1 MNGGCFKSIHVSNK
15 SNVIELNAKKYS
27 APCIVDGGA
36 VFNKG
41 LKLGFCDDGSRASN
55 HFLKLGYHEKELIET
70 GLFYLH
76 EQKNILIPSFK
87 NRIIFPI
94 KNLFGEFIGC
104 VGRTVLPSVPAKYIN
119 SPETIF
125 FKN

>member
-1 MNGGCFKSIHVSNK
+1 LSQKYFYRRNK
-15 SNVIELNAKKYS
+15 NHLDYLLNRSLKKATIEN
-27 APCIVDGGA
+27 
-36 VFNKG
+36 FQ
-41 LKLGFCDDGSRASN
+41 LGFCDEGSRASN

-76 EQKNILIPSFK
+76 ETKNILIPRFK

-104 VGRTVLPSVPAKYIN
+104 GGRTVLSSVPAKYIN

-125 FKN
+125 KRKQPIQF